1 MQHCSTAAQRLP
13 KISVEK
19 IKCFSAS
26 FHYAENEIFTQD
38 QLCWLQFTTLTAV
51 DSIRRWNLTVCTQ
64 ARQTSPRPS
73 FGLGSDCC
81 TAYYTVLL
89 YCNPGCIALSV
100 QQRLMSLHRGYR
112 PPTKFAAQVCCNEH
126 ICLVGSI
133 AQNAN
138 CTGSLL
144 YYQSQKLDNLLQE
157 ELIQVR
163 CMLPTRLTFFQK

>member
-1 MQHCSTAAQRLP
+1 MGGNPEGNP
-13 KISVEK
+13 KESLGK
-19 IKCFSAS
+19 PKGCWGGPSKTF
-26 FHYAENEIFTQD
+26 
-38 QLCWLQFTTLTAV
+38 QLFVDAV

-64 ARQTSPRPS
+64 ARQTSPQPS

-126 ICLVGSI
+126 ICTVGCI

-144 YYQSQKLDNLLQE
+144 YYQSQKLDKLLQE
-157 ELIQVR
+157 ELIQAK
-163 CMLPTRLTFFQK
+163 CM